1 MGTMID
7 VIGRGTVGTAL
18 AERWREAGHD
28 VVVLSRDAPVRP
40 EAEAVLLAVPASV
53 VVQVAGARAAEL
65 DGRLVVDATND
76 VSAATRDL
84 AGAIQAAA
92 PGAHV
97 VKAFNT
103 VFATFYASPVGA
115 DVADMAYCGDEGVPR
130 PLVEQLIEEAG
141 FRPVDAGP
149 LSAAPDLE
157 GFARF
162 VIRTA
167 TAVGRGP
174 FTYRLSRRG
183 EHDGV
188 DVG

>member
-1 MGTMID
+1 M
-7 VIGRGTVGTAL
+7 IGRGQVGTAL
-18 AERWREAGHD
+18 ADRWRAAGHD
-28 VVVLSRDAPVRP
+28 VAQLDRSTPVRP
-40 EAEAVLLAVPASV
+40 GTEAVLLAMPASV
-53 VVQVAGARAAEL
+53 VVQVAAARAAEL
-65 DGRLVVDATND
+65 DGRLVIDATND
-76 VSAATRDL
+76 VSGATRDL

-97 VKAFNT
+97 AKAFNT
-103 VFATFYASPVGA
+103 VFVTFYEAPVGSEL
-115 DVADMAYCGDEGVPR
+115 ADMVYCGDDLPR
-130 PLVEQLIEEAG
+130 PLVEQLIEEVG

-157 GFARF
+157 GFARM

-183 EHDGV
+183 E
-188 DVG
+188 